1 MSATAFD
8 RLLWRASKYP
18 PQATDTRMVDT
29 QLVSV
34 RVRDTGGQLPPLV
47 FLCDP
52 PVTVEAYDDLI
63 ALLGSS
69 FRIVVIE
76 LPGFGFSW
84 TKNKAAL
91 AFQQTVEAVES
102 AILKICDRPAIIFGP
117 CICGFVAAELS
128 RRDVVSIAGVVLMQ
142 TPDFSGMLQWREGM
156 DPKKL
161 LRTPY
166 LGQLLVKAKAKSL
179 TSLWFKFA
187 TAKNFDH
194 TKVSETTLAALN
206 KGAGYPLASMFQ
218 LWSKGPVSEQIKHP
232 ALIIWGMQDRSH
244 RSTDPKASLAH
255 CCDAEIIKFE
265 QCGHFT
271 ELEDPVG
278 FSNAVKPFITACL
291 ADV

>member
-1 MSATAFD
+1 MSASALD
-8 RLLWRASKYP
+8 RLLWRASKHP
-18 PQATDTRMVDT
+18 HHSTDTRMVET

-63 ALLGSS
+63 ALLSDS
-69 FRIVVIE
+69 FRVVVIE

-84 TKNKAAL
+84 AKSKNAL
-91 AFQQTVEAVES
+91 AFQQTVEAVEA
-102 AILKICDRPAIIFGP
+102 AILKICDRPAILFGP

-128 RRDVVSIAGVVLMQ
+128 RREVVSIAGVVLMQ

-166 LGQLLVKAKAKSL
+166 LGQLIVKAKAKSL
-179 TSLWFKFA
+179 TPFWFKYA
-187 TAKNFDH
+187 TAKDFDH
-194 TKVSETTLAALN
+194 AELSETTLTALD
-206 KGAGYPLASMFQ
+206 KGAGYPLASMLQ
-218 LWSKGPVSEQIKHP
+218 LWGEGPKSEQIKHP

-255 CCDAEIIKFE
+255 CCDAEIIEFK

-271 ELEDPVG
+271 ELEDPAG
-278 FSNAVKPFITACL
+278 FSHAVKPFIVACL
-291 ADV
+291 AEV